1 MIVMV
6 LPDPIEDDSLLS
18 RAHRGDK
25 TAISEI
31 YQLYVESIYQFCRL
45 RLGDARAAEDITS
58 TVFTKFIQS
67 LTKGNAPRYHLRG
80 WLFKV
85 ARNAIYDSYGKAKT
99 LPIETIEQWEHLDSL
114 HPEQEAI
121 RAINADALRDS
132 LTLLSPDQQDVL
144 LLRFDQQLSLQETA
158 DILGKNVNTVKAL
171 QLRALKRL
179 RKLLERTGVRQY
191 E

>member
-6 LPDPIEDDSLLS
+6 LPDPIEDDSLLN
-18 RAHRGDK
+18 RARRGDK
-25 TAISEI
+25 AAMSEI
-31 YQLYVESIYQFCRL
+31 YRLYVESIYQFCRL
-45 RLGDARAAEDITS
+45 RLGDAKEAEDITG
-58 TVFTKFIQS
+58 TVFTKFIQE
-67 LTKGNAPRYHLRG
+67 LAKGKGPRYHLRG

-85 ARNAIYDSYGKAKT
+85 ARNAIYDSYGKART

-114 HPEQEAI
+114 HPEQLAFQSIDGE
-121 RAINADALRDS
+121 ALRDS
-132 LTLLSPDQQDVL
+132 ITMLSPDQQDVL

-179 RKLLERTGVRQY
+179 RKLLERIGVREY